1 MEGVEVLPQFVLPV
15 WFVWVLV
22 EVWLRQTFDLRAP
35 YAVPIPAYP
44 SQVGDF
50 DYRAV

>member
-22 EVWLRQTFDLRAP
+22 EVWLQQTPDLRAP
-35 YAVPIPAYP
+35 YAVPMTAY
-44 SQVGDF
+44 SNQVGDF